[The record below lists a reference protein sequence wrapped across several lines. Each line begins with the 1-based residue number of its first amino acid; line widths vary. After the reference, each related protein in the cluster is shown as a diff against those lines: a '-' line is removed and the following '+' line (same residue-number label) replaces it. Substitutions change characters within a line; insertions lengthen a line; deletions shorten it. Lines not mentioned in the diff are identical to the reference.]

1 MKWLLALLLIVLCYT
16 QAISAWDRNQERDN
30 FMDLQE
36 KEFMDSEDSEDDK
49 IIDLQEEINKL
60 NEDISCLKGDIENLK
75 KEKEVLKER
84 SSKVS
89 TLCGFNTRPRPTPIP
104 RPRPTRPPVGKRC
117 KHFIE
122 ISNQERVQPGRKSY
136 SKTAG

>member
-1 MKWLLALLLIVLCYT
+1 MLALLLIVLCYT
-16 QAISAWDRNQERDN
+16 QAISSWDRNQERDT

-36 KEFMDSEDSEDDK
+36 KEFIDSEDEK
-49 IIDLQEEINKL
+49 IIDLQEEINRL

-89 TLCGFNTRPRPTPIP
+89 TLCGFNTRPRPIPIP
-104 RPRPTRPPVGKRC
+104 RPRPTSPPVGKCC
-117 KHFIE
+117 KHLTE
-122 ISNQERVQPGRKSY
+122 INNLGTGAIRAKVPF
-136 SKTAG
+136 